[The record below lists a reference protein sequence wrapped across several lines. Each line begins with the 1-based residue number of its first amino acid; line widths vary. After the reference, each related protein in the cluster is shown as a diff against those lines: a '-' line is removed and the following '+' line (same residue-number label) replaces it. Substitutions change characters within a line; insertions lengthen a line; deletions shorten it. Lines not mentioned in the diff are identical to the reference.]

1 MALGSNN
8 QQNNKG
14 SYEATYY
21 SRLRF
26 KNDEDGLTLGFSFW
40 KGILK
45 LSVTENNTNTDSNTK
60 PEELAYI
67 HLSPTKAKMMV
78 GYVQDVLDGKNDDG
92 LHGVNTGASDTQGLL
107 VVSREHDSGIPYIII
122 AKIAKDGSIVQ
133 SQRFNFNNNY
143 HYGLEI
149 HDLQHLSFEKQFND
163 DIELEQFREILED
176 YARSSNGA
184 IGYSSHDVARYEVN
198 KMNNLIWQIAE
209 KNGIERKSGGGNRSG
224 GNYNDSVFANNGNKG
239 GSHIGSG
246 TGSSSGYSA
255 GSIED
260 FESEFNE

>member
-26 KNDEDGLTLGFSFW
+26 RNDEDGLTLGFSFW

-45 LSVTENNTNTDSNTK
+45 LSVSENSNADTSTR

-67 HLSPTKAKMMV
+67 HLSPTKAKLMA
-78 GYVQDVLDGKNDDG
+78 GYVQDVLDQTKRIE
-92 LHGVNTGASDTQGLL
+92 LHGVNTGVSDTQGLL

-149 HDLQHLSFEKQFND
+149 HDLEHLSFEKQFND
-163 DIELEQFREILED
+163 DIELEQFKEILED
-176 YARSSNGA
+176 YSRSSNGA

-224 GNYNDSVFANNGNKG
+224 GNYNDSVFANGGNKG
-239 GSHIGSG
+239 GGNIGS
-246 TGSSSGYSA
+246 SSSGYSS